1 MTEQEFNDQLKIIQ
15 EQNRQREYQSR
26 LKEEKNKYKRNRK
39 KPSTSK
45 MLLWALIIICVEIVI
60 FCEYAILKLYDTSA
74 MYALIGV
81 PAALAPSLIGY
92 FQKSMKENT
101 IGGIVYDSA
110 LADAELTKNEVE
122 PEEDSVG

>member
-15 EQNRQREYQSR
+15 EQNIQREYQFR
-26 LKEEKNKYKRNRK
+26 LKEEKNKYKRNHK

-45 MLLWALIIICVEIVI
+45 MLLWALIIICVEIVV
-60 FCEYAILKLYDTSA
+60 FCEYAMLKLYDTSA

-101 IGGIVYDSA
+101 VGGIVYDAA
-110 LADAELTKNEVE
+110 LGEAELTKNEVE